1 MKNELAHRQ
10 GHGLEVWL
18 HWEDDADRVTLRVL
32 DTRTGEEWEREVP
45 RERALEAFRHPFL
58 FAPALAAAA

>member
-1 MKNELAHRQ
+1 MHIARATASRS
-10 GHGLEVWL
+10 GS
-18 HWEDDADRVTLRVL
+18 HWDDDADSVTLRVL

-58 FAPALAAAA
+58 FAPELAAAA